1 MKRLFAALCSAMLGA
16 LLTGALCSCTP
27 EPTPDC
33 LLFAYDKIDNGY
45 IVTADDGAA
54 LPAEVVI
61 PEEHEGLPV
70 ISIYDQAFSGS
81 ETLERVYL
89 PDSVTAIGYRA
100 FADCPNLKEI
110 RLGKSVE
117 QISSYAFSGC
127 PSLTGLT
134 VAAGNETY
142 HASNGCLIITQIGQA
157 VFAPSLESLPTD
169 GQVTAL
175 GSYLF
180 YGDDSLE
187 QAVIPDGI
195 TSIGAAAFSDCKNLR
210 SVTLPAS
217 VEHINEYAFYGC
229 SALENISVGNGIVSL
244 AANAFDGTDY
254 AADPENWD
262 NGALYLGNALYAI
275 NEDLPQQFTMRQGIS
290 VLPYLSVPGWT
301 HLNGSD
307 YFVDVT
313 LPDTLTELGE
323 GAFSSCPNLVRID
336 TGDGVR
342 TISDGA
348 FSDCP
353 KLISVT
359 LGHSVS
365 HIEGSAFDNS
375 PVLEIYDLSGG
386 FVTEGMYRDHA
397 MVIHYSALE
406 PSRLTIR
413 DGLVFLQTDDALV
426 LGAYIGD
433 AQEIALPDMDVSYTI
448 GKRAFFRNR
457 TVRSVTIPACVTE
470 IGEEAF
476 RSSALRSLALPAGP
490 CVVAAYAFADTPLKT
505 VTIPAAITR
514 IEGYA
519 FRGCDELQ
527 EVRFENPDGWRCNGN
542 LPSFDLSDPAEAA
555 ECVKSFEYARW
566 TYLPADA

>member
-142 HASNGCLIITQIGQA
+142 HASNGCLIITQIG
-157 VFAPSLESLPTD
+157 
-169 GQVTAL
+169 
-175 GSYLF
+175 
-180 YGDDSLE
+180 
-187 QAVIPDGI
+187 
-195 TSIGAAAFSDCKNLR
+195 
-210 SVTLPAS
+210 
-217 VEHINEYAFYGC
+217 H
-229 SALENISVGNGIVSL
+229 
-244 AANAFDGTDY
+244 AFDGTDY

-262 NGALYLGNALYAI
+262 NGALYLGNALYAV
-275 NEDLPQQFTMRQGIS
+275 NEDLPQQFTMRRGIS

-348 FSDCP
+348 FSD
-353 KLISVT
+353 
-359 LGHSVS
+359 
-365 HIEGSAFDNS
+365 
-375 PVLEIYDLSGG
+375 
-386 FVTEGMYRDHA
+386 
-397 MVIHYSALE
+397 
-406 PSRLTIR
+406 
-413 DGLVFLQTDDALV
+413 
-426 LGAYIGD
+426 
-433 AQEIALPDMDVSYTI
+433 
-448 GKRAFFRNR
+448 
-457 TVRSVTIPACVTE
+457 
-470 IGEEAF
+470 
-476 RSSALRSLALPAGP
+476 
-490 CVVAAYAFADTPLKT
+490 
-505 VTIPAAITR
+505 
-514 IEGYA
+514 
-519 FRGCDELQ
+519 
-527 EVRFENPDGWRCNGN
+527 
-542 LPSFDLSDPAEAA
+542 
-555 ECVKSFEYARW
+555 
-566 TYLPADA
+566 